1 MPYTLLE
8 ISTMQIKINR
18 EVLLK
23 PLTNVSSI
31 VERRHTLPILSN
43 LLLEAKNN
51 NIQLTAT
58 DLEMQI
64 SLNIESKFSGEL
76 STTISAKKLLD
87 ICRSLP
93 EAVDIDMASTDS
105 RITVKAGKSRFN
117 LQTLPAAD
125 YPVMSKVMGDNISIK
140 ISQIALKKLLKQVEF
155 AMAQQDIRY
164 YLNGLLLEVNENK
177 LNIVGT
183 DGHRLSFTSTILN
196 QSYEKTEVI
205 LPRKTVVELIKLLN
219 DSENEVNIEL
229 SAGQVNFAFDEIRL
243 ISKVIDGKFPDY
255 HRVIPN
261 GHQNTF
267 SVNRMAVLTA
277 MQRASILSN
286 EKYRG
291 IRMVLSNNNLKLIST
306 NTEQEEAEEELE
318 IAYIKDG
325 LDIGFNVTYLI
336 DVLNN
341 VNDETIDFSFAD
353 ANSSCLI
360 TIPNDE
366 NYKYVVMPMRI

>member
-1 MPYTLLE
+1 MN
-8 ISTMQIKINR
+8 IKINR
-18 EVLLK
+18 DTLLK
-23 PLTNVSSI
+23 PLSSVSSI

-43 LLLEAKNN
+43 LLLQAKQN
-51 NIQLTAT
+51 QLVLTAT

-64 SLNIESKFSGEL
+64 SLSVATPIDGEF

-93 EAVDIDMASTDS
+93 EETEMNMATTDS
-105 RITVKAGKSRFN
+105 RIQLKAGKSKFN

-125 YPVMSKVMGDNISIK
+125 YPVMTKVAASSTNVKLG
-140 ISQIALKKLLKQVEF
+140 QRTLKRLLKQVEF

-164 YLNGLLLEVNENK
+164 YLNGLLFELNANK

-183 DGHRLSFTSTILN
+183 DGHRLSFTSTELSQN
-196 QSYEKTEVI
+196 YDKQDVI
-205 LPRKTVVELIKLLN
+205 LPRKTVTELIKLLD
-219 DSENEVNIEL
+219 DSDEEVDIL
-229 SAGQVNFAFDEIRL
+229 IAPGQVNFSFADIHL

-255 HRVIPN
+255 YRVIPV

-267 SVNRMAVLTA
+267 TADRVSILLA

-291 IRMVLSNNNLKLIST
+291 IRLVLNQNSLRMIST
-306 NTEQEEAEEELE
+306 NSEQEEAEEEME
-318 IAYIKDG
+318 VQYTGDA
-325 LDIGFNVTYLI
+325 LDIGFNVTYMI

-341 VNDETIDFSFAD
+341 VTSDGIEFSFAD
-353 ANSSCLI
+353 ANSSCLV
-360 TIPNDE
+360 TIPNDST
-366 NYKYVVMPMRI
+366 YKYVVMPMRI

>member
-1 MPYTLLE
+1 MN
-8 ISTMQIKINR
+8 IQINR
-18 EVLLK
+18 ETLLK
-23 PLTNVSSI
+23 PLTSVTSI
-31 VERRHTLPILSN
+31 VEKRHTLPILSN
-43 LLLEAKNN
+43 LLLEAKQNK
-51 NIQLTAT
+51 IHLTAT

-64 SLNIESKFSGEL
+64 SLSVDTGTNGDF

-93 EAVDIDMASTDS
+93 ESSDINMATSDS

-125 YPVMSKVMGDNISIK
+125 YPVMTKTQSQGTVVSIG
-140 ISQIALKKLLKQVEF
+140 QRQLKDLLKQVEF

-164 YLNGLLLEVNENK
+164 YLNGLLFEVVANQ

-183 DGHRLSFTSTILN
+183 DGHRLSFTSTELKQN
-196 QSYEKTEVI
+196 YEKQEVI
-205 LPRKTVVELIKLLN
+205 LPRKTVIELIKLLD
-219 DSENEVNIEL
+219 DSEDETLIEIA
-229 SAGQVNFAFDEIRL
+229 SNQVNFSFGNIKL

-255 HRVIPN
+255 NRVIPT

-267 SVNRMAVLTA
+267 SIERLNVLLA

-291 IRMVLSNNNLKLIST
+291 IRMVLSQNNLKLIST
-306 NTEQEEAEEELE
+306 NSDQEEAEEELE
-318 IAYIKDG
+318 INYSGDS

-341 VNDETIDFSFAD
+341 TNSEEVSFSFAD

-360 TIPNDE
+360 TLPNNQD
-366 NYKYVVMPMRI
+366 YKYVVMPMRI

>member
-1 MPYTLLE
+1 
-8 ISTMQIKINR
+8 MQIKINR
-18 EVLLK
+18 EILLK
-23 PLTNVSSI
+23 PLNSVSSI

-51 NIQLTAT
+51 NIKLTAT

-64 SLNIESKFSGEL
+64 SLNVESKFNGEL

-93 EAVDIDMASTDS
+93 EAVDIDMISTDS

-125 YPVMSKVMGDNISIK
+125 YPVMSKVVGSGIAIK
-140 ISQIALKKLLKQVEF
+140 ISQIEFKRLLKQVEF

-177 LNIVGT
+177 LNLVGT
-183 DGHRLSFTSTILN
+183 DGHRLSFTSCKLN
-196 QSYEKTEVI
+196 QTYDKTDVI

-219 DSENEVNIEL
+219 DSNDEVNIEIT
-229 SAGQVNFAFDEIRL
+229 AGQVNFMFNEISL

-255 HRVIPN
+255 HRVIPTA
-261 GHQNTF
+261 HQNIF
-267 SVNRMAVLTA
+267 SVNRVAVLNA

-291 IRMVLSNNNLKLIST
+291 IRMVLSANNLKLIST

-318 IAYIKDG
+318 IDYTKDAM
-325 LDIGFNVTYLI
+325 DIGFNVTYLI
-336 DVLNN
+336 DVLSNTQQEN
-341 VNDETIDFSFAD
+341 INFSFAD

-360 TIPNDE
+360 TVPCDD

>member
-1 MPYTLLE
+1 
-8 ISTMQIKINR
+8 MQIKINR
-18 EVLLK
+18 ETLLK
-23 PLTNVSSI
+23 PLMSVTSI

-51 NIQLTAT
+51 QIQLTAT

-64 SLNIESKFSGEL
+64 SLKVENSFNGEL
-76 STTISAKKLLD
+76 STTISAKKFLD

-93 EAVDIDMASTDS
+93 DSAEIDMTTNDS
-105 RITVKAGKSRFN
+105 RMTVKAGKSRFN

-125 YPVMSKVMGDNISIK
+125 YPVMTKAAGSGTSIT
-140 ISQIALKKLLKQVEF
+140 IAQIALKKLFKQVEF

-164 YLNGLLLEVNENK
+164 YLNGLLLEVNEDN
-177 LNIVGT
+177 LNVVGT
-183 DGHRLSFTSTILN
+183 DGHRLSFTSLKLKQN
-196 QSYEKTEVI
+196 YDKTDVI
-205 LPRKTVVELIKLLN
+205 VPRKTVIELIKLLN
-219 DSENEVNIEL
+219 DSDEEVVIEIN
-229 SAGQVNFAFDEIRL
+229 AGQVNFSFSEMRL

-255 HRVIPN
+255 HRVIPV

-267 SVNRMAVLTA
+267 SVNRLAVLTA

-318 IAYIKDG
+318 IDYHQDS

-341 VNDETIDFSFAD
+341 VTDDTIHFSFAD

-360 TIPNDE
+360 TVPNDQD
-366 NYKYVVMPMRI
+366 YKYVVMPMRI

>member
-1 MPYTLLE
+1 MN
-8 ISTMQIKINR
+8 IKINR
-18 EVLLK
+18 ETLLK
-23 PLTNVSSI
+23 PLSSVASI
-31 VERRHTLPILSN
+31 VEKRHTLPILSN
-43 LLLEAKNN
+43 LLLEAKENK
-51 NIQLTAT
+51 IHLTAT

-64 SLNIESKFSGEL
+64 SLSVDSATDGDF
-76 STTISAKKLLD
+76 STTIAAKKLLD
-87 ICRSLP
+87 ICRTLP
-93 EAVDIDMASTDS
+93 DSSDINMSTNDS
-105 RITVKAGKSRFN
+105 RITLKAGKSRFN

-125 YPVMSKVMGDNISIK
+125 YPVMSKTQGESTVVAIGQK
-140 ISQIALKKLLKQVEF
+140 QLKELLKQVEF

-164 YLNGLLLEVNENK
+164 YLNGLLFEINANR

-183 DGHRLSFTSTILN
+183 DGHRLSFTSTELKQN
-196 QSYEKTEVI
+196 YEKQELI
-205 LPRKTVVELIKLLN
+205 LPRKTVIELIKLLD
-219 DSENEVNIEL
+219 DSEEDVLVEMANT
-229 SAGQVNFAFDEIRL
+229 QVNFSFGNIKL

-255 HRVIPN
+255 NRVIPV

-267 SVNRMAVLTA
+267 TTDRLSVLLA

-306 NTEQEEAEEELE
+306 NSDQEEAEEELE
-318 IAYIKDG
+318 VNYSGDT

-341 VNDETIDFSFAD
+341 TNSEQVIFSFAD

-360 TIPNDE
+360 TIPTNT

>member
-1 MPYTLLE
+1 MN
-8 ISTMQIKINR
+8 IQINR
-18 EVLLK
+18 ETLLK
-23 PLTNVSSI
+23 PLTSVTSI
-31 VERRHTLPILSN
+31 VEKRHTLPILSN
-43 LLLEAKNN
+43 LLLEVKQNK
-51 NIQLTAT
+51 IHLTAT

-64 SLNIESKFSGEL
+64 SLTVDSATSGDF
-76 STTISAKKLLD
+76 STTLSAKKLLD

-93 EAVDIDMASTDS
+93 DNADINMNTTES
-105 RITVKAGKSRFN
+105 RITLKAAKSRFN

-125 YPVMSKVMGDNISIK
+125 YPVMTKTQGNTTLVVLA
-140 ISQIALKKLLKQVEF
+140 QRELKDLLKQVEF

-164 YLNGLLLEVNENK
+164 YLNGLLFEIAANK

-183 DGHRLSFTSTILN
+183 DGHRLSFTSTELKQN
-196 QSYEKTEVI
+196 YEKQDVI
-205 LPRKTVVELIKLLN
+205 LPRKTVVELIKLLD
-219 DSENEVNIEL
+219 DSDDEVQIEL
-229 SAGQVNFAFDEIRL
+229 ASNQVNFSFANLKL

-255 HRVIPN
+255 NRVIPV

-267 SVNRMAVLTA
+267 SVERLNVLLA
-277 MQRASILSN
+277 MLRASILSN

-306 NTEQEEAEEELE
+306 NSDQEEAEEELE
-318 IAYIKDG
+318 INYSGDA

-341 VNDETIDFSFAD
+341 TNSDQANFSFAD

-360 TIPNDE
+360 TIPNNP

>member
-1 MPYTLLE
+1 
-8 ISTMQIKINR
+8 MQIKINR

-23 PLTNVSSI
+23 PLTNVTSI

-51 NIQLTAT
+51 HIQLTAT

-64 SLNIESKFSGEL
+64 SLSIESTFSGEL
-76 STTISAKKLLD
+76 STTISAKKFLD

-93 EAVDIDMASTDS
+93 DNVDIDMISTDS
-105 RITVKAGKSRFN
+105 RMTVKAGKSRFN

-125 YPVMSKVMGDNISIK
+125 YPVMTKAIGTGTSINIS
-140 ISQIALKKLLKQVEF
+140 QLAFKKLLKQVEF

-164 YLNGLLLEVNENK
+164 YLNGLLLEANDNK

-196 QSYEKTEVI
+196 QSYEKTDVI
-205 LPRKTVVELIKLLN
+205 IPRKTVIELIKLLD
-219 DSENEVNIEL
+219 DSEEEIMIEIN
-229 SAGQVNFAFDEIRL
+229 AGQVNFSFGDIKL

-255 HRVIPN
+255 HRVIPV
-261 GHQNTF
+261 GHQNSF
-267 SVNRMAVLTA
+267 NVNRLGVLTS

-306 NTEQEEAEEELE
+306 NTEQEEAEEELD
-318 IAYIKDG
+318 IDYAKDG

-341 VNDETIDFSFAD
+341 VSDETINFSFAD

-360 TIPNDE
+360 TVPNDE

>member
-1 MPYTLLE
+1 
-8 ISTMQIKINR
+8 MQIKINR
-18 EVLLK
+18 EILLK
-23 PLTNVSSI
+23 PLNSVTSI

-51 NIQLTAT
+51 NIKLTAT

-64 SLNIESKFSGEL
+64 SLNVESKFNGEL

-93 EAVDIDMASTDS
+93 EAVDIDMISIDS

-125 YPVMSKVMGDNISIK
+125 YPVMSKVVGSGIAIK
-140 ISQIALKKLLKQVEF
+140 ISQIEFKRLLKQVEF

-177 LNIVGT
+177 LNLVGT
-183 DGHRLSFTSTILN
+183 DGHRLSFTSCKLN
-196 QSYEKTEVI
+196 QTYDKTDVI

-219 DSENEVNIEL
+219 DSNDEVNIEIT
-229 SAGQVNFAFDEIRL
+229 AGQVNFMFNEISL

-255 HRVIPN
+255 HRVIPTA
-261 GHQNTF
+261 HQNIF
-267 SVNRMAVLTA
+267 SVNRVAVLNA

-291 IRMVLSNNNLKLIST
+291 IRMVLSANNLKLIST

-318 IAYIKDG
+318 IDYTKDAM
-325 LDIGFNVTYLI
+325 DIGFNVTYLI
-336 DVLNN
+336 DVLSNTQQEN
-341 VNDETIDFSFAD
+341 INFSFAD

-360 TIPNDE
+360 TVPCDD

>member
-1 MPYTLLE
+1 
-8 ISTMQIKINR
+8 MQIKINR
-18 EVLLK
+18 ETLLK
-23 PLTNVSSI
+23 PLMSVGSI

-43 LLLEAKNN
+43 LLLEASNN

-64 SLNIESKFSGEL
+64 SLNISTPLEEDL
-76 STTISAKKLLD
+76 STTLSAKKFLD

-93 EAVDIDMASTDS
+93 DSVDINMIKTDS
-105 RITVKAGKSRFN
+105 RMTVKAGKSRFN

-125 YPVMSKVMGDNISIK
+125 YPIMTKAPGETINIK
-140 ISQIALKKLLKQVEF
+140 ISQLEFKRLLKQVEF

-164 YLNGLLLEVNENK
+164 YLNGLLLEVEGNR
-177 LNIVGT
+177 LNLVGT
-183 DGHRLSFTSTILN
+183 DGHRLSFTSTEL
-196 QSYEKTEVI
+196 QQTYEKNEVI
-205 LPRKTVVELIKLLN
+205 LPRKTVIELIKLL
-219 DSENEVNIEL
+219 DDTDEEINIEIG
-229 SAGQVNFAFDEIRL
+229 SGQVNFEFNKIKL

-255 HRVIPN
+255 HRVIPK
-261 GHQNTF
+261 GHENTF
-267 SVNRMAVLTA
+267 TINRVEVLTA

-291 IRMVLSNNNLKLIST
+291 IRMVINENNLKLIST
-306 NTEQEEAEEELE
+306 NSEQEEAEEELE
-318 IAYIKDG
+318 VEYKQEPI
-325 LDIGFNVTYLI
+325 DIGFNVTYLI

-341 VNDETIDFSFAD
+341 TQQETINFSFAD

-360 TIPNDE
+360 TVPEDD

>member
-1 MPYTLLE
+1 
-8 ISTMQIKINR
+8 MQIKISR
-18 EVLLK
+18 EILLK
-23 PLTNVSSI
+23 PLTMVTSI

-51 NIQLTAT
+51 HIQLTAT

-64 SLNIESKFSGEL
+64 SLSIQSTFSGEL
-76 STTISAKKLLD
+76 STTISAKKFLD

-93 EAVDIDMASTDS
+93 ESVDIDMISNDS
-105 RITVKAGKSRFN
+105 RMTVKTGKSRFN

-125 YPVMSKVMGDNISIK
+125 YPVMTKVAGVGTSIH
-140 ISQIALKKLLKQVEF
+140 ISQISFKKLLKQVEF

-164 YLNGLLLEVNENK
+164 YLNGLLLEVNDNK

-183 DGHRLSFTSTILN
+183 DGHRLSFTSTTLDK
-196 QSYEKTEVI
+196 SYEITDVI
-205 LPRKTVVELIKLLN
+205 IPRKTVIELIKLLD
-219 DSENEVNIEL
+219 DSEDEITIEIN
-229 SAGQVNFAFDEIRL
+229 AGQVNFSFGDIKL

-255 HRVIPN
+255 HRVIPV
-261 GHQNTF
+261 GHQNIF
-267 SVNRMAVLTA
+267 SVNRVGVLTA

-318 IAYIKDG
+318 IDYAKDA

-341 VNDETIDFSFAD
+341 VGDENINLSFAD

-360 TIPNDE
+360 TVPNDE

>member
-1 MPYTLLE
+1 
-8 ISTMQIKINR
+8 MQIKINR
-18 EVLLK
+18 EILLK
-23 PLTNVSSI
+23 PLTNVTGI

-64 SLNIESKFSGEL
+64 SLNIESKFSGDI
-76 STTISAKKLLD
+76 STTISAKKFLD

-93 EAVDIDMASTDS
+93 EAIDIDMVSSDS

-125 YPVMSKVMGDNISIK
+125 YPVMTKVMSSGIAIK
-140 ISQIALKKLLKQVEF
+140 ISQLEFKKLLKQVEF

-177 LNIVGT
+177 LNLVGT
-183 DGHRLSFTSTILN
+183 DGHRLSFTSTTLN
-196 QSYEKTEVI
+196 QAYDKTDVI

-219 DSENEVNIEL
+219 DSDDEVSIEI
-229 SAGQVNFAFDEIRL
+229 SAGQVNFAFNEIKL

-255 HRVIPN
+255 HRVIPTA
-261 GHQNTF
+261 HQNTF
-267 SVNRMAVLTA
+267 SVNRVAVLTS

-291 IRMVLSNNNLKLIST
+291 IRMVLSANNLKLIST

-318 IAYIKDG
+318 IDYSKDAM
-325 LDIGFNVTYLI
+325 DIGFNVTYLI

-341 VNDETIDFSFAD
+341 TQQENVNFSFAD

-360 TIPNDE
+360 TLPDDE